1 MLQKNKEQLKK
12 YSKLSLIGFIA
23 GMISGFFSTGGG
35 LILVPAFV
43 FIRNRFSKSKRNIS
57 ILHTSNGFNK

>member
-23 GMISGFFSTGGG
+23 GLVSGFFQQE
-35 LILVPAFV
+35 VD
-43 FIRNRFSKSKRNIS
+43 
-57 ILHTSNGFNK
+57 